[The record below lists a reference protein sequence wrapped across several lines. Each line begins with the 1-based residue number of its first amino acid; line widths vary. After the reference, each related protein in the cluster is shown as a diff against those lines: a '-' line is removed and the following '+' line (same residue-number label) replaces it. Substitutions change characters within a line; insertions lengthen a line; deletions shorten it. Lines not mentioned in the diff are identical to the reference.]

1 MTAKASEEDTTPFMA
16 YESSANI
23 NTGRTST
30 RRNKA
35 SVINRTDKYANISDG
50 LVPFKYSYQY
60 GNSGAK
66 SLDVRDAVIL
76 CQKAYYNF
84 SQFRNVIDLM
94 TEFSLGNIYF
104 RGASKKSRSFFEA
117 LFNKLNIWDFQD
129 QFFREYYRSGNVFV
143 YRFDATLSNQEV
155 SKITQTFGSGLSS
168 ALSSSNKIPS
178 SYMLVNPADIRMT
191 GTLAFNNPVYYK
203 LVTN

>member
-1 MTAKASEEDTTPFMA
+1 MSQQPKKSKPKKTARASTTAKKAAKKMTAKASEEDTTPFMA

-104 RGASKKSRSFFEA
+104 RGARS
-117 LFNKLNIWDFQD
+117 
-129 QFFREYYRSGNVFV
+129 VF
-143 YRFDATLSNQEV
+143 
-155 SKITQTFGSGLSS
+155 
-168 ALSSSNKIPS
+168 
-178 SYMLVNPADIRMT
+178 
-191 GTLAFNNPVYYK
+191 
-203 LVTN
+203 